1 MKFSPAEMDKI
12 NELVRT
18 MELLYC
24 EMSIMRNSPDAHSF
38 VRRYNAAAQEFWRLM
53 YS

>member
-1 MKFSPAEMDKI
+1 MKFSPVEMDRI
-12 NELVRT
+12 NQLVRT
-18 MELLYC
+18 MEQLYS
-24 EMSIMRNSPDAHSF
+24 EMSIMRKSPDASSF

>member
-18 MELLYC
+18 MEVLYS
-24 EMSIMRNSPDAHSF
+24 EMSIMRNSPDSPSF